1 MTDTAA
7 TPATPEILT
16 PESLTGLAA
25 ALGPWAWQPET
36 EDSPYRQPGSRYAR
50 GTLRYSGDDPLLQG
64 CHIEGSFDH
73 YGRNNLIQWSGNV
86 HLPSGE
92 QSTDYLPDLLPWN
105 QRKTWTG
112 ARINI
117 ASGKPLARVAKEL
130 GSRLLSYY
138 LPAYRAAM
146 TRIGE
151 RKAQHAADIELAT
164 KLAAVLHCAVT
175 SRHSLAETGAPHL
188 NNVILGPLYV
198 ENGRAHIQHGFS
210 LSETQ
215 ALALCA
221 LVASWG
227 TTENV

>member
-1 MTDTAA
+1 MRTT
-7 TPATPEILT
+7 TATPEILL
-16 PESLTGLAA
+16 PEQLAA
-25 ALGPWAWQPET
+25 LATLLGPWAHEPKAASAY
-36 EDSPYRQPGSRYAR
+36 DARQYAPRYFSEKLVY
-50 GTLRYSGDDPLLQG
+50 TGDDPLLTG
-64 CHIEGSFDH
+64 AALEGSLDAS
-73 YGRNNLIQWSGNV
+73 GRNGLVCWSGNV

-92 QSTDYLPDLLPWN
+92 STDCLPDLLPWN